1 LKLYAISLR
10 LRNLPFIFP
19 IINRDNFLLK
29 TETNDKV
36 FYEGG
41 SLMEKEKRPNQQ
53 LEYDQEGEMTVHQQ
67 ITEAYQSGVV
77 DKVDQGQ
84 QRTNLDDEESLQ

>member
-1 LKLYAISLR
+1 M
-10 LRNLPFIFP
+10 N
-19 IINRDNFLLK
+19 N
-29 TETNDKV
+29 
-36 FYEGG
+36 
-41 SLMEKEKRPNQQ
+41 EKHPNQQ

-84 QRTNLDDEESLQ
+84 QRTKLDDEESLQ